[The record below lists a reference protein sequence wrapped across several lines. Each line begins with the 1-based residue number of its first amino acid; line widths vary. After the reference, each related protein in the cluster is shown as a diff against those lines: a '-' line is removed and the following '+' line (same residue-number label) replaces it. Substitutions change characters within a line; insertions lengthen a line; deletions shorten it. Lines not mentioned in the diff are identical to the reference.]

1 METNKNNIWDILGI
15 ETTKDEKKIRDAYR
29 EKLSVTNPEDKP
41 EEFKQLRSAYEQALD
56 YARRP
61 EETEDEDRQIDVW
74 LRQLNDIYNDFA
86 KRKNVEYWEELFS
99 QDICKSVSGHMKTE
113 DELLRFLMDFY
124 FIGHDVFLCMDKYYS
139 FTERKEE
146 LYERYPRD
154 FINRIIIDGTL
165 YDDILP
171 MMMFIPGEDAEECQ
185 KYLSTYRSITLEESS
200 KDKVEELQIG
210 RAHV

>member
-61 EETEDEDRQIDVW
+61 EETEDEDRQIDAW

-99 QDICKSVSGHMKTE
+99 QDICKSVSGHYKTQQQFS
-113 DELLRFLMDFY
+113 L
-124 FIGHDVFLCMDKYYS
+124 
-139 FTERKEE
+139 
-146 LYERYPRD
+146 
-154 FINRIIIDGTL
+154 
-165 YDDILP
+165 
-171 MMMFIPGEDAEECQ
+171 
-185 KYLSTYRSITLEESS
+185 
-200 KDKVEELQIG
+200 
-210 RAHV
+210 